1 MAGHSKW
8 ANIKRQK
15 AVVDQKRGKEFTKL
29 IREITVS
36 AKQNPDKSQNPRL
49 RLAIEK
55 ALAQNMNKQTIERA
69 VAKGHGQLDEDNVE
83 EILYEGYGPGG
94 CAVIV
99 ECLSDNRN
107 RTVSEVRHAFNK
119 HGGNLGTDGS
129 VSFMFDHK
137 GCITLSKDTD
147 EQLIFDTA
155 LDNGAEDIVD
165 QVDRWQIITTKE
177 KLYEVSHALSQQNIT
192 VEEASLHWLPQSSIA
207 INEDI
212 REKVQKL
219 LTRLE
224 ELDDVQAIFTNVNL

>member
-55 ALAQNMNKQTIERA
+55 ALSQNMGKQTIERA
-69 VAKGHGQLDEDNVE
+69 INKASGQLTDDQVE
-83 EILYEGYGPGG
+83 EIIYEGYGPGG
-94 CAVIV
+94 CAIIV

-107 RTVSEVRHAFNK
+107 RTVSEGRHAFNK

-129 VSFMFDHK
+129 VLFMFDHK
-137 GCITLSKDTD
+137 GLIVVSSSID
-147 EQLIFDTA
+147 EQTLFDIA
-155 LDNGAEDIVD
+155 LDSGAEDITQD
-165 QVDRWQIITTKE
+165 EDSWCIITTKDMLYQVSQQLSHNNLSIESAQLQWLAKNKTDVNPKDKESIE
-177 KLYEVSHALSQQNIT
+177 KLL
-192 VEEASLHWLPQSSIA
+192 
-207 INEDI
+207 D
-212 REKVQKL
+212 
-219 LTRLE
+219 RLDD
-224 ELDDVQAIFTNVNL
+224 LDDVQAIFTNANL